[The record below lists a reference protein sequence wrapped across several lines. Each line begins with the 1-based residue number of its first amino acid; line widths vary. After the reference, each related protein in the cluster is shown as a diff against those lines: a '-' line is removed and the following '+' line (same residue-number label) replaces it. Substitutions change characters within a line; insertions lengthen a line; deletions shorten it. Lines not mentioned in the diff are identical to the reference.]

1 MGGANRDERLAGGL
15 TERRQAGWGR
25 QKMSQLL
32 RPVGSQF
39 ATIRPKWTANAAAQY
54 ETDPAWNNAR
64 MSFRVDAAW
73 RSKYRALGE
82 SDAQLP
88 ESYDPII
95 FSKSM
100 LLLNARVALK
110 DIDVA
115 GTTLE
120 VALWGKNLT
129 DSDNPA
135 QPIYFRYLGSTT
147 YQRARTFGV
156 DVALA
161 F

>member
-73 RSKYRALGE
+73 RSKYRALG
-82 SDAQLP
+82 DAQLP